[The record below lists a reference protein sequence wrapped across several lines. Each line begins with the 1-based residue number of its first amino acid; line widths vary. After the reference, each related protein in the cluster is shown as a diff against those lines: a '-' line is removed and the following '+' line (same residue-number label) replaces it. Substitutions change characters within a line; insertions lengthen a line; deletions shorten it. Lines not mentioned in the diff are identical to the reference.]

1 MVELRF
7 DFATDEPHDE
17 PAVTLD
23 SFLGQSNA
31 TAVRI
36 ESGEDAR
43 ADCPSRSPRAGR
55 GQLPQVPRR
64 PRLFLGRMLR
74 EAGYTGEL
82 RAQGDVLVDQI
93 PLMRR
98 CGFDSFA
105 PEAPIDDGGA
115 ERSLARYDHVYQAPP
130 MRPCRCG
137 SSGMAELARKIDR
150 IDTARASPRSEA
162 IRLNNMFRG
171 VGTARCCASCSAS
184 ICSAM
189 SLWSRRS
196 APNPQCCCTWSPR
209 SIRTFR

>member
-1 MVELRF
+1 MTDNILRF
-7 DFATDEPHDE
+7 RDDELHEE

-43 ADCPSRSPRAGR
+43 VLLPHLDRLALVEVSFPKYRDGR
-55 GQLPQVPRR
+55 GYSS
-64 PRLFLGRMLR
+64 GRILR

-105 PEAPIDDGGA
+105 PEAPVDA
-115 ERSLARYDHVYQAPP
+115 ATLEASLARYEHVYQA
-130 MRPCRCG
+130 
-137 SSGMAELARKIDR
+137 AAD
-150 IDTARASPRSEA
+150 
-162 IRLNNMFRG
+162 
-171 VGTARCCASCSAS
+171 SAVPVWK
-184 ICSAM
+184 
-189 SLWSRRS
+189 LRHG
-196 APNPQCCCTWSPR
+196 
-209 SIRTFR
+209 

>member
-1 MVELRF
+1 MTDNILRF
-7 DFATDEPHDE
+7 RDDELHEE

-43 ADCPSRSPRAGR
+43 VLLPHLDRLALVEVSFPKYRDGR
-55 GQLPQVPRR
+55 GYST
-64 PRLFLGRMLR
+64 GRILR

-105 PEAPIDDGGA
+105 PEAPVDA
-115 ERSLARYDHVYQAPP
+115 AVLEASLARYDHVYQPAAD
-130 MRPCRCG
+130 G
-137 SSGMAELARKIDR
+137 
-150 IDTARASPRSEA
+150 
-162 IRLNNMFRG
+162 
-171 VGTARCCASCSAS
+171 
-184 ICSAM
+184 
-189 SLWSRRS
+189 
-196 APNPQCCCTWSPR
+196 
-209 SIRTFR
+209 RTPVWALRHG

>member
-1 MVELRF
+1 MGELLRYR
-7 DFATDEPHDE
+7 DDETHEE

-43 ADCPSRSPRAGR
+43 VLFPHLDRLALVEVSFPKFRDGR
-55 GQLPQVPRR
+55 GYST
-64 PRLFLGRMLR
+64 GRILR

-105 PEAPIDDGGA
+105 PEAPVDEA
-115 ERSLARYDHVYQAPP
+115 VLAASLARYEFHYQAAADPAVP
-130 MRPCRCG
+130 VW
-137 SSGMAELARKIDR
+137 K
-150 IDTARASPRSEA
+150 
-162 IRLNNMFRG
+162 
-171 VGTARCCASCSAS
+171 
-184 ICSAM
+184 
-189 SLWSRRS
+189 RRHG
-196 APNPQCCCTWSPR
+196 
-209 SIRTFR
+209 